1 MESQQF
7 CSLFPRNGV
16 CIAVPSYQRAYSWE
30 KAQWQQ
36 LIDDLKESEGN
47 YYLGHFLFEHP
58 EGETDS
64 DKLLV
69 IDGQQRLTTLIIF
82 FSCLRHALSRSE
94 EDYAHRMCDY
104 INNVYLR
111 DQYSEHPHF
120 HTVEHDDEFF
130 VNEILNRDFDATINE
145 ELQYSSQKRIR
156 DCRIF
161 FDSVFSKES
170 ISTLL
175 EWKEKVERAT
185 VTQYHVFKKTEAT
198 QVFAF
203 QNDRGKHL
211 SNLEVLKSYFL
222 LAIYLKGGTRQSELV
237 REMEIAFRRIYESIF
252 SINLNE
258 DDVLRYFWMAYSRHG
273 YNTENPLAEIK
284 KHFKDKDLLEI
295 RTFIKQLARAFALV
309 SDVEEDATFE
319 MANLKRIHRMAY
331 CYPLL
336 IKSHVI
342 CKCDEQTYYRL
353 TRFLENIIFRA
364 AVRGGRAAIESRLH
378 SMLLKFDPD
387 DAGSVNKAIDDFI
400 AGVPYDYWNDNEIR
414 TALSSRSIYSNP
426 RIATYILWRYE
437 QSLCPKNYP
446 AARIDW
452 EGIIRKESLEH
463 IAPQTRKED
472 PMAHGYGVY
481 NDPENPEQGIESGG
495 WLNCIG
501 NLLLLSQSQNS
512 AAGNKDFSI
521 KLGIY
526 DSENSLIRQQQ
537 EIKDF
542 VMDPESP
549 IWDKACI
556 EKRLNR
562 IVDRA
567 LGVIW
572 NFASIDTSSVTNA

>member
-30 KAQWQQ
+30 KTQWQQ
-36 LIDDLKESEGN
+36 LIDDLKDSEGN

-58 EGETDS
+58 EDEKDP

-94 EDYAHRMCDY
+94 EDFAHKMCDY
-104 INNVYLR
+104 IHNVYLR
-111 DQYSEHPHF
+111 DQYSEQPHF
-120 HTVEHDDEFF
+120 HTVVYDDGFF
-130 VNEILNRDFDATINE
+130 VNEILNRDFDATTDE
-145 ELQYSSQKRIR
+145 EIQYSSQRRIR

-170 ISTLL
+170 VNTLL
-175 EWKEKVERAT
+175 EWKEKIERAT

-222 LAIYLKGGTRQSELV
+222 LAIYLKGGNRQSELV
-237 REMEIAFRRIYESIF
+237 RETETAFRKIYESVF
-252 SINLNE
+252 SISLDE
-258 DDVLRYFWMAYSRHG
+258 DDVLRYFWMAYSRYG

-284 KHFKDKDLLEI
+284 KYFKDKDLQEI
-295 RTFIKQLARAFALV
+295 RTFMIQLARAFALV
-309 SDVEEDATFE
+309 SDVEKDATFE
-319 MANLKRIHRMAY
+319 MANLKRINRMAH

-336 IKSHVI
+336 IKSRVI
-342 CKCDEQTYYRL
+342 CQCDEQSYYRL
-353 TRFLENIIFRA
+353 TRFLEIIIFRW
-364 AVRGGRAAIESRLH
+364 AVRGGRAVIESRLNN
-378 SMLLKFDPD
+378 MLQGFNPE
-387 DAGSVNKAIDDFI
+387 DAASVNTAIDNFI
-400 AGVPYDYWNDNEIR
+400 AGVPYDYWNDDEIR

-446 AARIDW
+446 ATRIGWD
-452 EGIIRKESLEH
+452 EIIRKESLEH
-463 IAPQTRKED
+463 IAPQKREED
-472 PMAHGYGVY
+472 PTAHGYGVY

-495 WLNCIG
+495 WLHCIG

-512 AAGNKDFSI
+512 AAGNKDFST

-526 DSENSLIRQQQ
+526 NSENSLIRQQQ
-537 EIKDF
+537 EILSF
-542 VMDPESP
+542 VSKPECP
-549 IWDKACI
+549 VWDKACI

-567 LGVIW
+567 LQVIW
-572 NFASIDTSSVTNA
+572 NFASVDANPVSNG